1 MSALCYTLLVFPPT
15 HHPSSAAPSFWHRLA
30 ALALFVVL
38 PLSSVSSAPS
48 ENPADTACDT
58 AEACYRAALA
68 ARPSGRL
75 RGDQLQAQVERLRLV
90 QERHPGSVWARR
102 AGLLRGVLLLQSQ
115 PAEAIEFLRTARRDF
130 PVLED
135 YLRLWMGEAL
145 LNEGEPARAA
155 GWLESIQE
163 AAPDTLL
170 EARLSLR
177 AGEAWARQDQC
188 GRAVDWL
195 ARAVA
200 VGPQEPTAP
209 AALLLLAD
217 CQAKLGRSSEA
228 VASLRQLWVRY
239 PQTAEAREAET
250 RLRRSGGN
258 GAAWQPAPE
267 DRYERAQ
274 VFAGLALHAEAVEEL
289 HSFLAAAPGHP
300 QRDAARLRLGTSL
313 ARLKR
318 YDQAKPVFEQLAASS
333 GSGQGEAVVWLARIH
348 LRLQDGD
355 RLLALRQGLAK
366 WSLTPEQR
374 ASVLMIVGT
383 WQEDQG
389 QDDQALAQ
397 YQEAVRLGGGQR
409 AEALW
414 RIGWVHYKAG
424 RHRQAADTFEKL
436 AAGKDEGVPAPQ
448 ALYWAARALER
459 AGDGTAAE
467 RYRLLCRQAPY
478 TYYCQLARARVG
490 VPMPVSLEAPA
501 DPAAPA
507 GDEAIVADAHYRR
520 AVELKLLGLDAEAG
534 RELAAVLERFAGNRR
549 LLLSLTE
556 RLSEAGAH
564 GQALRIARLYFRDN
578 IERGGDGLPP
588 SLWRVAYPSGHLP
601 LIRTHAGDQVDP
613 FLVAA
618 LIREESQ
625 YDGRAVSRVGAIGL
639 MQLMPQTAQ
648 TVSKQ
653 FGGAD
658 VAREDLFDEATNIRL
673 GVAYLGGL
681 LRQYDGNVV
690 YAVAAYNAGPAA
702 VSSWVAKLGAREPD
716 EFVELI
722 PFQETRQYVKRVV
735 RSWREYQRLG
745 RAGCAATSLDKVC

>member
-1 MSALCYTLLVFPPT
+1 MGLSAC
-15 HHPSSAAPSFWHRLA
+15 RLA
-30 ALALFVVL
+30 AALLLLVL
-38 PLSSVSSAPS
+38 IPLSSASSAPTES
-48 ENPADTACDT
+48 PADTACDT

-68 ARPSGRL
+68 ARPAGRL

-115 PAEAIEFLRTARRDF
+115 PAEAIEFLRPARRDF
-130 PVLED
+130 PVLDD

-163 AAPDTLL
+163 AVPDTLL

-188 GRAVDWL
+188 GRAAEWL

-200 VGPQEPTAP
+200 VGPQEPTTP
-209 AALLLLAD
+209 AAILLLAD
-217 CQAKLGRSSEA
+217 CQAKLGKSSEA

-239 PQTAEAREAET
+239 PQTAEAREAEL

-258 GAAWQPAPE
+258 GVAWQPAPE

-274 VFAGLALHAEAVEEL
+274 VFAGLALHAEAVEEFHL
-289 HSFLAAAPGHP
+289 FLAAAPGHP

-318 YDQAKPVFEQLAASS
+318 YDQAKPVFQELAVSP
-333 GSGQGEAVVWLARIH
+333 GTGQGEAVVWLARIY
-348 LRLQDGD
+348 LRQQEGD

-366 WSLTPEQR
+366 HQLTTEQK
-374 ASVLMIVGT
+374 ASVLMIVGA
-383 WQEDQG
+383 WYEDQG
-389 QDDQALAQ
+389 QDEPALAQ
-397 YQEAVRLGGGQR
+397 YQEAVQVGGGQR

-414 RIGWVHYKAG
+414 RIGWIHYKNG
-424 RHRQAADTFEKL
+424 RYRQAAETFERL

-448 ALYWAARALER
+448 ALYWTARALER
-459 AGDGTAAE
+459 MSDGGAAE
-467 RYRLLCRQAPY
+467 RYRQLCRQAPY
-478 TYYCQLARARVG
+478 TYYCQQAQARG
-490 VPMPVSLEAPA
+490 GMPIPVSAPA
-501 DPAAPA
+501 EVPPAAPA
-507 GDEAIVADAHYRR
+507 PGGDEAIVADVHYRR
-520 AVELKLLGLDAEAG
+520 AVELQHLGLDAEAG
-534 RELAAVLERFAGNRR
+534 RELAAVLDRFAGNRR
-549 LLLSLTE
+549 LLLSLAA

-564 GQALRIARLYFRDN
+564 SQALRIARLYFRDP

-601 LIRTHAGDQVDP
+601 LIRTHAGDRVDP

-625 YDGRAVSRVGAIGL
+625 YDARAVSRVGAIGL

-653 FGGAD
+653 LGGAD
-658 VAREDLFDEATNIRL
+658 VVREDLFDEATNVRL
-673 GVAYLGGL
+673 GVAYLGNL

-702 VSSWVAKLGAREPD
+702 VSSWIAKAGGREAD

-745 RAGCAATSLDKVC
+745 RAACAAGTSLDKVC